1 MAAPKTKTE
10 TAFVFSCAG
19 PVAAHDAAR
28 KVIPIVS
35 PDVTEHSLKVH
46 LAPLRPPTADRYIIV
61 RTHPAA
67 APTVSVMIPTR
78 NEAENLPHVFATV
91 PQWIQEVALE
101 DVPSH
106 QRSRMHGASNFSAVR
121 CGLRG
126 LRGLRTIFPEPR
138 RPVVIREHTPATTRS
153 ANQGAA

>member
-1 MAAPKTKTE
+1 MAAPKTETE

-35 PDVTEHSLKVH
+35 PDVMEHSLKVH
-46 LAPLRPPTADRYIIV
+46 LAPLRPRTAD
-61 RTHPAA
+61 
-67 APTVSVMIPTR
+67 
-78 NEAENLPHVFATV
+78 
-91 PQWIQEVALE
+91 
-101 DVPSH
+101 
-106 QRSRMHGASNFSAVR
+106 
-121 CGLRG
+121 
-126 LRGLRTIFPEPR
+126 PR